1 MVSSIAPGNNM
12 GAYYIS
18 GGSIF
23 VKIENIWNQ
32 GAISLEDKMGDPLE
46 PYRAQSDETLHLEI
60 CYREPGPGGGIGKH
74 FIVSL
79 AGKNVFRSSIDNLI
93 IYS

>member
-1 MVSSIAPGNNM
+1 M

-18 GGSIF
+18 GGTIF
-23 VKIENIWNQ
+23 VKIIEH
-32 GAISLEDKMGDPLE
+32 LESRREKAEGQDGRLFE
-46 PYRAQSDETLHLEI
+46 LYRAQSEETLHLEI
-60 CYREPGPGGGIGKH
+60 WYREPGPGGGIGKH

>member
-1 MVSSIAPGNNM
+1 MVSSIAPGNIM

-32 GAISLEDKMGDPLE
+32 GAISLEDNMG
-46 PYRAQSDETLHLEI
+46 
-60 CYREPGPGGGIGKH
+60 GPSNFTVYGARKP
-74 FIVSL
+74 FT
-79 AGKNVFRSSIDNLI
+79 
-93 IYS
+93 